1 MVLGLHGASI
11 LEEGRTDLAERREKG
26 GAGGTLRARLGT

>member
-11 LEEGRTDLAERREKG
+11 LEEGRTDLAEQREKG
-26 GAGGTLRARLGT
+26 GAEGTLCAKLGT